1 MTENTASSAAGP
13 AGAAAPGAPE
23 RASRRLRADAQRNI
37 GSLLE
42 AAKAV
47 FGTSGVDA
55 PAKEIADLA
64 GVGVGTL
71 YRHFPRRSDLVK
83 AVLQREIDA
92 CADAAPALAAAHEPG
107 AALANWLHRYT
118 EFLATKRGLA
128 TALHSGDPAFDAL
141 PGYFFQRLEPA
152 LGSLLD
158 AAAATGEIRADISA
172 RDLLHA
178 VALLCMPVSDE
189 GIAYSRRM
197 VALLIDGLRYGADTS
212 QSRSTGCTASAVRPL
227 LSASR

>member
-1 MTENTASSAAGP
+1 MTEDTPPTEVESTGSAGP
-13 AGAAAPGAPE
+13 AAPE
-23 RASRRLRADAQRNI
+23 RAPRKLRADARRNLD
-37 GSLLE
+37 SLLE
-42 AAKAV
+42 AAKTI

-71 YRHFPRRSDLVK
+71 YRHFPQRSDLVK

-92 CADAAPALAAAHEPG
+92 CADAGPALSTAHEPG
-107 AALANWLHRYT
+107 VALAKWLHRYT

-141 PGYFFQRLEPA
+141 PGYFMQRLGPTLA
-152 LGSLLD
+152 SLLE
-158 AAAATGEIRADISA
+158 AATASGEIRADISPK
-172 RDLLHA
+172 DLLYA
-178 VALLCMPVSDE
+178 VAHLCLPVADE
-189 GIAYSRRM
+189 GAAYSQRM

-212 QSRSTGCTASAVRPL
+212 QSPA
-227 LSASR
+227 